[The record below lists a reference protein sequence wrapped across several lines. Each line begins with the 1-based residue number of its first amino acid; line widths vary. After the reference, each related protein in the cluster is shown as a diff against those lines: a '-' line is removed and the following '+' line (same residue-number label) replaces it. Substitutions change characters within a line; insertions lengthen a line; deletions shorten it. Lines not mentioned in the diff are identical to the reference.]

1 MFVSFCLF
9 VAVSAQRGLLP
20 SISKDTYRKL
30 RRYQD
35 LSGMSNEEFENFLF
49 EPGQGDVQIDMKY
62 FKTF

>member
-1 MFVSFCLF
+1 MIVSFCF
-9 VAVSAQRGLLP
+9 VVAVSSQRGVLP

-49 EPGQGDVQIDMKY
+49 EPEQG
-62 FKTF
+62 